1 MKYLLVVL
9 ITLCS
14 AVILGCSDDPNVDTE
29 AARKNLADGWTA
41 YNRGDFSAA
50 LLSFERAINL
60 DENLADAHNGL
71 GWTHLSASPVS
82 SINPQIMTT
91 AKGAF
96 EEAIRIDTSNADA
109 WLGLANTLFLRR
121 DKDSDFRAALR
132 AINNALDAD
141 NGFFFRHDYQS
152 AAELHALKAAC
163 YYYLGE
169 TALAKSSI
177 GTAIKIDPQNATAL
191 ALATLLE
198 GG

>member
-1 MKYLLVVL
+1 MKHLIAVL
-9 ITLCS
+9 LCS
-14 AVILGCSDDPNVDTE
+14 AVILGCSDAPDVDTE

-50 LLSFERAINL
+50 LLNFERAINL

-82 SINPQIMTT
+82 SINPQIITK
-91 AKGAF
+91 AKGEF
-96 EEAIRIDTSNADA
+96 EEAVRIDNSNADA

-121 DKDSDFRAALR
+121 EKDSDFRAALR

-141 NGFFFRHDYQS
+141 NGFFFRHDYQT

-163 YYYLGE
+163 YYYLDE
-169 TALAKSSI
+169 IDLATSSI
-177 GTAIKIDPQNATAL
+177 GTAIKIDPQNAPAL